1 MKISSKCIFL
11 LCFGSFFG
19 LSTPANAGT
28 KQGQQALRLKLSNSP
43 NTMDVVQN
51 RFFMKKGRTEIA
63 PIGGLVPNNP
73 MVSRYTGGVLGA
85 YHFSE
90 SLAAEFA
97 FIYSPDLGLSDIKGL
112 TTTLVQI
119 AHEGSGSSDF
129 QQPVDKMELGAT
141 FAARWSPI
149 YGKIN
154 LIGESVLNFDFY
166 GVAGVGMLSIQ
177 QSYAVHD
184 ENLEPPVNLTTSTR
198 VFEVPLNVGMGMDF
212 FLNQSIAL
220 KLDARSYLY
229 YAQKPVYDPNSTDP
243 EDLSSRVYNTLV
255 TSAGISVF
263 FPKMQPR
270 IMEF

>member
-1 MKISSKCIFL
+1 MNISSKLNLLLLSGIFAL
-11 LCFGSFFG
+11 PNL
-19 LSTPANAGT
+19 AEAGT
-28 KQGQQALRLKLSNSP
+28 KPGQQALRLKLSNTP

-51 RFFMKKGRTEIA
+51 RFFLKTGRTEIS

-73 MVSRYTGGVLGA
+73 MVSRYTGGFLGA

-97 FIYSPDLGLSDIKGL
+97 FIYSPDLQMNDVKGL

-119 AHEGSGSSDF
+119 AHEGSGASDF
-129 QQPVDKMELGAT
+129 QQPVDKMMLGAT

-149 YGKIN
+149 YGKIS
-154 LIGESVLNFDFY
+154 LIGESILNFDFY
-166 GVAGVGMLSIQ
+166 GVAGVGMLSLKQ
-177 QSYAVHD
+177 LYAVHD
-184 ENLEPPVNLTTSTR
+184 DSLDPPVRLEGTGNLSYQ
-198 VFEVPLNVGMGMDF
+198 VPLNLGIGMDF

-255 TSAGISVF
+255 TSAGVSVY

-270 IMEF
+270 IIEF